1 MNDYDRIFSTL
12 QAVGFQSWI
21 SIEDGLNGMEDLR
34 ASVQFLRTKID
45 QHFGT
50 ISTTKN

>member
-1 MNDYDRIFSTL
+1 MHAGDYFLKYGTI
-12 QAVGFQSWI
+12 
-21 SIEDGLNGMEDLR
+21 EDLR
-34 ASVQFLRTKID
+34 KEEDSTVQFLRTKID

>member
-12 QAVGFQSWI
+12 HAVGFQSWI

-34 ASVQFLRTKID
+34 ASVRFLRSKID
-45 QHFGT
+45 EHFGA
-50 ISTTKN
+50 ISITTN